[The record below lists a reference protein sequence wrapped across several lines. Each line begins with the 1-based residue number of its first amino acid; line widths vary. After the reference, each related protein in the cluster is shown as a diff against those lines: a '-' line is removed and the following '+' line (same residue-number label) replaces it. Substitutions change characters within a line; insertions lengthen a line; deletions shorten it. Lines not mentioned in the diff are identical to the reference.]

1 MIERADINS
10 VLAQMRSLRSEMQ
23 QTSGSMELPSLRPEG
38 MSPSRVNESGKGTF
52 TELLKSAVD
61 TVSGHQRE
69 ANRMREAY
77 ERGDP
82 SVDLPQVMI
91 QAQKSSVSFEAM
103 TQVRN
108 RLVQAYEDV
117 SKMPI

>member
-10 VLAQMRSLRSEMQ
+10 VLAQMRSLKSEMQ
-23 QTSGSMELPSLRPEG
+23 QASGRMDLPSLRSEA
-38 MSPSRVNESGKGTF
+38 MSTSRIGESEKGSF
-52 TELLKSAVD
+52 TALLKSAVD
-61 TVSGHQRE
+61 TVNGHQQT

>member
-10 VLAQMRSLRSEMQ
+10 VLAQMRSLRAEMQ
-23 QTSGSMELPSLRPEG
+23 QGVRQVELPSLGRPEALG
-38 MSPSRVNESGKGTF
+38 QGVEKPSSPFAT
-52 TELLKSAVD
+52 LLKSAVD
-61 TVSGHQRE
+61 HVNTQQQS

-82 SVDLPQVMI
+82 TVDLPQVMI
-91 QAQKSSVSFEAM
+91 QAQKASLSFEAM

-108 RLVQAYEDV
+108 RLVTAYEDI

>member
-10 VLAQMRSLRSEMQ
+10 VLAQMRSLRAEMQ
-23 QTSGSMELPSLRPEG
+23 QSSARIELPSLRPES
-38 MSPSRVNESGKGTF
+38 MNPSRVNESERGTF
-52 TELLKSAVD
+52 TALLKSAVD
-61 TVSGHQRE
+61 TVNGHQQA

-82 SVDLPQVMI
+82 GIDLPQVMI

-108 RLVQAYEDV
+108 RLVQAYTGV
-117 SKMPI
+117 A

>member
-61 TVSGHQRE
+61 TVSGHHAFE
-69 ANRMREAY
+69 KRMREAY
-77 ERGDP
+77 HRGDP

-91 QAQKSSVSFEAM
+91 QAQTPSVSFEAM
-103 TQVRN
+103 TMRM
-108 RLVQAYEDV
+108 RSVQIGDWLL
-117 SKMPI
+117 SW